1 MSTEEQPLD
10 IYAST
15 VFKPEMERRANDSLV
30 VLLMKQVHEKIDI
43 MDKKLTQHMTDETL
57 VLAEEIAKLMNS
69 AFPGSDPQ
77 GHRVYHESQMQAAAD
92 RAAFWKAVRIEI
104 GKYGIVG
111 LLGWMMYAAWI
122 AFLKGPK

>member
-77 GHRVYHESQMQAAAD
+77 GHRVYHESQMQAIAD
-92 RAAFWKAVRIEI
+92 RAAFWKMMRNEVAR
-104 GKYGIVG
+104 YGIIGV
-111 LLGWMMYAAWI
+111 LGWLAYTAWI
-122 AFLKGPK
+122 AFLRGPK